1 MKTVNPEWEKAPFE
15 VEVKLRGEKE
25 KVKVKVVPIRFT
37 TLADLENGKPVAP
50 FLDK

>member
-25 KVKVKVVPIRFT
+25 KVKAVPIRFSS
-37 TLADLENGKPVAP
+37 LADLEKGKPVAP